1 MPRLLLL
8 LPTTTYRTAAFVEA
22 ARQIG
27 VELTVAS
34 EQPSTL
40 EAANPAGLLTLDFKT
55 PERAADDV
63 HVFARTQPIQ
73 GVVGVDDD
81 TAIVAAFI
89 AERLNL
95 KGNPIHAA
103 EAARD
108 KHQQRQKLAAA
119 GVPIPRFELHMLTE
133 DSAEIAKTIRYP
145 CVVKPLRLSA
155 SRGVIRADN
164 PQAFIRAHGRLKA
177 ILAQPE
183 AAACG
188 EPAWHYLIEEFIPGY
203 EVALEGLVVNRR
215 LHVLAIFDKPDPLDG
230 PFFEETIYL
239 TPSTVP
245 PGLQTA
251 ITQCAERAV
260 RALGITEGPVH
271 AELRYNENG
280 PWLIELAA
288 RPIGGRCSAIL
299 RFGDQKISLEEII
312 LRHALGMSLPSL
324 QRERLAAGVMMI
336 PIPGAGTLQEVRGV
350 AEAKAVPLI
359 EDVQITAHPG
369 ERLVPFPEGS
379 RYPGFIFA
387 RGETPSTVEAALRA
401 AHRKLTFT
409 LLPPPPPAN
418 AAAPNPP

>member
-1 MPRLLLL
+1 M
-8 LPTTTYRTAAFVEA
+8 EA

-34 EQPSTL
+34 EQASTF
-40 EAANPAGLLTLDFKT
+40 AGANPAGLLTLDFKN

-81 TAIVAAFI
+81 TAIVAAAI
-89 AERLNL
+89 AERLKL
-95 KGNPIHAA
+95 KGNPMHAA

-108 KHQQRQKLAAA
+108 KHRQRQLLADAN
-119 GVPIPRFELHMLTE
+119 VPIPRFALHLLSEDAAELAT
-133 DSAEIAKTIRYP
+133 TIRYP
-145 CVVKPLRLSA
+145 CVLKPLRLSA

-164 PQAFIRAHGRLKA
+164 PQGFSKAHSRLKA

-188 EPAWHYLIEEFIPGY
+188 EPAWHYLVEEFIPGY

-239 TPSTVP
+239 TPSRVP
-245 PGLQTA
+245 APLQAA
-251 ITQCAERAV
+251 IRDCADRAV
-260 RALGITEGPVH
+260 RAVGIVEGPVH
-271 AELRYNENG
+271 AELRYNERG

-288 RPIGGRCSAIL
+288 RPIGGRCSAVL
-299 RFGDQKISLEEII
+299 RFGAGGLGLGAGVTLEEII
-312 LRHALGMSLPSL
+312 VRHSLGMPIPSL

-336 PIPGAGTLQEVRGV
+336 PIPGAGALQEVRGV
-350 AEAKAVPLI
+350 TEAKGVPLI

-387 RGETPSTVEAALRA
+387 RGETPAVVEAALRD
-401 AHRKLTFT
+401 AHRRLEFV
-409 LLPPPPPAN
+409 LS
-418 AAAPNPP
+418 